1 MAIQYN
7 DLSDA
12 DLMKKV
18 KVSDSRALEAL
29 YNRYSPVLFTLVKK
43 ITGNQETAEEVLTD
57 IFVIIWRKS
66 HLYDDR
72 VNNAYCWLLS
82 LARNKAID
90 SVRRKKNQGFA
101 PEDPYTEEYEDYYI
115 IPRLSPEIDEL
126 DLRTALSI
134 KGNIEEA
141 LHKLTD
147 AQQYVLYLAYYEG
160 LAQNEIALKLKIP
173 VQTVKSKVKIALSN
187 LKDNLLR
194 GGE

>member
-1 MAIQYN
+1 MAIQYSE
-7 DLSDA
+7 LSDA

-18 KVSDSRALEAL
+18 KIGDSKALEAL
-29 YNRYSPVLFTLVKK
+29 YNRFSPVLFTLVKK
-43 ITGNQETAEEVLTD
+43 IIGDQETAEEVLID

-72 VNNAYCWLLS
+72 INNAYCWVMT
-82 LARNKAID
+82 LARNKSID
-90 SVRRKKNQGFA
+90 SVRRKAGA
-101 PEDPYTEEYEDYYI
+101 GLPEDNYDDAFEDLFI

-126 DLRTALSI
+126 DMKTAISI
-134 KGNIEEA
+134 KANIEEA

-160 LAQNEIALKLKIP
+160 LTQNEIALKLKIP
-173 VQTVKSKVKIALSN
+173 VQTVKSKVKIALTN

-194 GGE
+194 GNE